1 MSTLPLPMVTA
12 TMSTFPLAMTKSRDD
27 DGSDRPSTNSSN
39 EHPEHAAHI
48 RSKSIAHAHSPKRL
62 SVFGGRS
69 RSNTTTSTSRL
80 SPSASM
86 TSTDS
91 SIASD
96 ERTSSSLGLRSDK
109 QDKQDKPSR
118 SFLAR
123 GSRILRR
130 QGSKINIV
138 ATLEEEDEAD
148 RERARPERELFG
160 RRSRHTDNSERLKS
174 LISDPFDFHHLT
186 HTNPS
191 QFQALD
197 QTRENDLVTEFS
209 AIRASQRPQTDLKG
223 IRAEDIHFRNF
234 SCDDL
239 RSLGTAT
246 TVDVPS
252 VSPPASPKAYQH
264 HSRRESRINENF
276 SRPVSRYPRSSPA
289 TPPPPAVPENPP
301 PETGEPAPRAIDE
314 ILGLSTAMT
323 YPECLQ
329 SVQPTRFFSPESTD
343 GSARTSSMN
352 SHYDLEDVPEEEEG
366 TRFWDTPESSR
377 RPHSHSTSQTS
388 PPPAN
393 TQSPSTSEHKAPLSI
408 CVAEELSRKFSEAL
422 GSPTLPQHLLN
433 TPRAQVQVTPPEP
446 IAGLHQF
453 SYENEMYDSWD
464 ADIDYCY
471 EHAAESTSNF
481 DWSRTS
487 LEDAPPKVGVA
498 CSEGPWLS
506 PKSRHLQPSPLSTS
520 ALPTPDLEPSPAQ
533 SAPSHLAAT
542 PSTADYEQ
550 EFIARGADYFHPVSS
565 SILPSM
571 GKQIS
576 HEPLYEEYMTTDGES
591 DRHFPFSQ
599 GMMGPISPRSSFSP
613 ISKCNS
619 QESLM
624 LSRAASIVR
633 KHRSS
638 VSTTNSVPDLI
649 HSLSSSRE
657 LMPTDRMTAGEALTR
672 PTSSSHHR
680 QTKSLAEAHL
690 LLQGGSSTSLEG
702 ADLTMSL
709 HDRAKSISEVESQ
722 PMKFEAPLP
731 PVPTKNPSRRKARS
745 PSYSLFPTTA
755 H

>member
-1 MSTLPLPMVTA
+1 MSTS
-12 TMSTFPLAMTKSRDD
+12 TMAKTWDD
-27 DGSDRPSTNSSN
+27 DDRPSTNSSN
-39 EHPEHAAHI
+39 EYPEHAAHI
-48 RSKSIAHAHSPKRL
+48 RSRSIALANSPKRI
-62 SVFGGRS
+62 SVFRGRS
-69 RSNTTTSTSRL
+69 RSNTTTSTSSRR
-80 SPSASM
+80 SPGSSM

-96 ERTSSSLGLRSDK
+96 ERAVSSLGLRSDK
-109 QDKQDKPSR
+109 QDKSSR

-138 ATLEEEDEAD
+138 ATLDEEDEVD
-148 RERARPERELFG
+148 REKARPEREIFG
-160 RRSRHTDNSERLKS
+160 RRARQTDHSERLKS
-174 LISDPFDFHHLT
+174 IISDPFDFHHLT

-191 QFQALD
+191 QFQSLD

-209 AIRASQRPQTDLKG
+209 AIRASQRPQTGLKG

-234 SCDDL
+234 SSDDL
-239 RSLGTAT
+239 RALGTAT

-252 VSPPASPKAYQH
+252 VSPPASPKAHRH
-264 HSRRESRINENF
+264 HTRRESRINENF
-276 SRPVSRYPRSSPA
+276 SRPVSRYPRSCPT
-289 TPPPPAVPENPP
+289 TPPPPLVPENPP
-301 PETGEPAPRAIDE
+301 PETDEPAPRAIDE

-323 YPECLQ
+323 YPDLQ
-329 SVQPTRFFSPESTD
+329 SVQPTRFFSPEPTED
-343 GSARTSSMN
+343 GARTSSMS

-366 TRFWDTPESSR
+366 TRYWDSSESSVGC
-377 RPHSHSTSQTS
+377 PHSRSTSQTS
-388 PPPAN
+388 PPRTDA
-393 TQSPSTSEHKAPLSI
+393 QSPSTSERKAPLSI
-408 CVAEELSRKFSEAL
+408 YVAEELSRKFSEAL
-422 GSPTLPQHLLN
+422 GSPTLPQYLQD
-433 TPRAQVQVTPPEP
+433 TPRAQVEP
-446 IAGLHQF
+446 IASLHF
-453 SYENEMYDSWD
+453 SYEDELYDSWD

-487 LEDAPPKVGVA
+487 LDEARPQVGVA
-498 CSEGPWLS
+498 CSEGPWLA
-506 PKSRHLQPSPLSTS
+506 PRTRQLQPSPLSTS
-520 ALPTPDLEPSPAQ
+520 ALPTPDLTPSPAQ
-533 SAPSHLAAT
+533 SMPSHSAAT
-542 PSTADYEQ
+542 PSTTDFEQ

-571 GKQIS
+571 GKHLSQ
-576 HEPLYEEYMTTDGES
+576 EPLYEEYMTTDGES

-599 GMMGPISPRSSFSP
+599 GMMGPISPRNSFSP

-638 VSTTNSVPDLI
+638 VSTTTSVPELI
-649 HSLSSSRE
+649 YSLSSSRE

-672 PTSSSHHR
+672 PASSSHHR

-690 LLQGGSSTSLEG
+690 RQNGSSTSLEG
-702 ADLTMSL
+702 ADLPVSL
-709 HDRAKSISEVESQ
+709 HDRAKSTSEVESQ
-722 PMKFEAPLP
+722 PMKFEVPMP
-731 PVPTKNPSRRKARS
+731 PVPARNPNRRKARS

>member
-1 MSTLPLPMVTA
+1 MSTSTLPMA
-12 TMSTFPLAMTKSRDD
+12 KAWDND

-39 EHPEHAAHI
+39 EYPEHAAHI
-48 RSKSIAHAHSPKRL
+48 RSRSTAHAHSPKRL
-62 SVFGGRS
+62 SVFSGRS
-69 RSNTTTSTSRL
+69 RSNTTTSTSSRR
-80 SPSASM
+80 SPVSSM

-96 ERTSSSLGLRSDK
+96 ERAVSSLGYRS
-109 QDKQDKPSR
+109 DKQDKPSR

-138 ATLEEEDEAD
+138 ATLDEEDEAD
-148 RERARPERELFG
+148 REKGRPEREMFG
-160 RRSRHTDNSERLKS
+160 RRARHTDHSERLKS
-174 LISDPFDFHHLT
+174 IISDPFDFHHLT

-191 QFQALD
+191 QFQSLD

-223 IRAEDIHFRNF
+223 IRAEDIHFCNF
-234 SCDDL
+234 SSDDL

-252 VSPPASPKAYQH
+252 VSPPASPRTRRH
-264 HSRRESRINENF
+264 HTRRESRINENF
-276 SRPVSRYPRSSPA
+276 SRPVSRYPRSCPT
-289 TPPPPAVPENPP
+289 TPPPPVVPETPP
-301 PETGEPAPRAIDE
+301 PETDEPAPRAIDE

-323 YPECLQ
+323 YPQCLQ
-329 SVQPTRFFSPESTD
+329 SVQPTRFFSPEPAD
-343 GSARTSSMN
+343 ESARTSSMS
-352 SHYDLEDVPEEEEG
+352 SHYDLEDVPEEDVTEEEEE
-366 TRFWDTPESSR
+366 TRYWDSSESSVGC
-377 RPHSHSTSQTS
+377 PHSRSTSQTS
-388 PPPAN
+388 PPPVN
-393 TQSPSTSEHKAPLSI
+393 TQSPSTSEYKAPLSI
-408 CVAEELSRKFSEAL
+408 HVAEELSRKFSEAL
-422 GSPTLPQHLLN
+422 GSPTLPQHIQD
-433 TPRAQVQVTPPEP
+433 TPRAQVEVTPPKP
-446 IAGLHQF
+446 VASLHQF
-453 SYENEMYDSWD
+453 SYEDELYDSWD

-487 LEDAPPKVGVA
+487 LDEARPQVGA
-498 CSEGPWLS
+498 ARSEGPWLA
-506 PKSRHLQPSPLSTS
+506 PRTRQLQPSPLSTS

-533 SAPSHLAAT
+533 SMPSHLAAT
-542 PSTADYEQ
+542 PSTTDYEH
-550 EFIARGADYFHPVSS
+550 EFIARGADYFNPVSS

-571 GKQIS
+571 GKHLS

-638 VSTTNSVPDLI
+638 VSTTNSVPELI

-657 LMPTDRMTAGEALTR
+657 LMPTDRITAGEALIR
-672 PTSSSHHR
+672 PGSSSHHR
-680 QTKSLAEAHL
+680 QTKSLAETHF
-690 LLQGGSSTSLEG
+690 LLQSGSTTSLEG
-702 ADLTMSL
+702 ADVTVSH
-709 HDRAKSISEVESQ
+709 HDRAKSTSEVESL
-722 PMKFEAPLP
+722 PIKFEAPLP
-731 PVPTKNPSRRKARS
+731 PVPPRNPNRRKARS

>member
-1 MSTLPLPMVTA
+1 MSN
-12 TMSTFPLAMTKSRDD
+12 FPPSMAKAWDTD

-48 RSKSIAHAHSPKRL
+48 RSRSTAHAHSPKRL
-62 SVFGGRS
+62 SVFSGRS
-69 RSNTTTSTSRL
+69 RSNTTTSTSSRR
-80 SPSASM
+80 SPGSSM

-96 ERTSSSLGLRSDK
+96 ERAGSSLGLRS
-109 QDKQDKPSR
+109 DKQDKPSR

-138 ATLEEEDEAD
+138 ATLDEEDEAD
-148 RERARPERELFG
+148 REKARPERERFG
-160 RRSRHTDNSERLKS
+160 RRARHTDHSERLKS
-174 LISDPFDFHHLT
+174 IISDPFDFHHLT

-191 QFQALD
+191 QFQSLD

-234 SCDDL
+234 SSDDL

-252 VSPPASPKAYQH
+252 VSPPASPKAHQYHAH
-264 HSRRESRINENF
+264 HARRESRVNENF
-276 SRPVSRYPRSSPA
+276 SRPVSRYPRSCPT
-289 TPPPPAVPENPP
+289 TPPPPAVPETPP
-301 PETGEPAPRAIDE
+301 PETDEPAPRAIDE

-323 YPECLQ
+323 YPDLQ
-329 SVQPTRFFSPESTD
+329 SVQPTRFFSPEPAD
-343 GSARTSSMN
+343 DSARTSSMS

-366 TRFWDTPESSR
+366 TRYWESAESSMGC
-377 RPHSHSTSQTS
+377 PHSRTTSQAS
-388 PPPAN
+388 QPPAN
-393 TQSPSTSEHKAPLSI
+393 TQSPSTSEGKAPSSI
-408 CVAEELSRKFSEAL
+408 YVAEELSRKFSEAL
-422 GSPTLPQHLLN
+422 GSPTLPQHPHDTD
-433 TPRAQVQVTPPEP
+433 TPRAQVEVTPPEP
-446 IAGLHQF
+446 TASLHQF
-453 SYENEMYDSWD
+453 SYEDELYDSWD

-487 LEDAPPKVGVA
+487 LDEARPQIGVA
-498 CSEGPWLS
+498 CSDGPWLA
-506 PKSRHLQPSPLSTS
+506 PRTRQLQPSPLSTS
-520 ALPTPDLEPSPAQ
+520 ALATPDLDPSPAQ
-533 SAPSHLAAT
+533 SMPSHSAPT
-542 PSTADYEQ
+542 PSTTDYEQ
-550 EFIARGADYFHPVSS
+550 DFIARGTDYFHPVSS

-638 VSTTNSVPDLI
+638 VSTTNSVPELI

-657 LMPTDRMTAGEALTR
+657 LMPTDRMTAAEALTR
-672 PTSSSHHR
+672 PASSSHHR
-680 QTKSLAEAHL
+680 QTKSLAEAHF
-690 LLQGGSSTSLEG
+690 LQSGSRTSLEG
-702 ADLTMSL
+702 TDLTVSL

-722 PMKFEAPLP
+722 PIKFEAPLP
-731 PVPTKNPSRRKARS
+731 PVPARNPNRRKARS

>member
-1 MSTLPLPMVTA
+1 
-12 TMSTFPLAMTKSRDD
+12 MSTFATMAKAWDNDD
-27 DGSDRPSTNSSN
+27 SDRPSTNSSN
-39 EHPEHAAHI
+39 EYPEHAAHI
-48 RSKSIAHAHSPKRL
+48 RSRSTAHAHSPKRL

-69 RSNTTTSTSRL
+69 RSNTTTSTSSRR
-80 SPSASM
+80 SPGSSM

-96 ERTSSSLGLRSDK
+96 ERAVSSLGLRS
-109 QDKQDKPSR
+109 DKQDKPSR

-138 ATLEEEDEAD
+138 ATLDEEDEAD
-148 RERARPERELFG
+148 REKARPEREMFG
-160 RRSRHTDNSERLKS
+160 RRARHADHSERLKS
-174 LISDPFDFHHLT
+174 IISDPFDFHHLT

-191 QFQALD
+191 QFQSLD

-234 SCDDL
+234 SSDDL
-239 RSLGTAT
+239 NSLGTAT

-252 VSPPASPKAYQH
+252 VSPPASPKPHRH
-264 HSRRESRINENF
+264 HARRESRANENF
-276 SRPVSRYPRSSPA
+276 SRPVSRYPRSCPT
-289 TPPPPAVPENPP
+289 TPPPPTVPENPA

-329 SVQPTRFFSPESTD
+329 SAQPTRFFSPEPTD
-343 GSARTSSMN
+343 DGPRASSMS

-366 TRFWDTPESSR
+366 TRYWDSSQSSVG
-377 RPHSHSTSQTS
+377 PHSRSTSQTS
-388 PPPAN
+388 PPRN
-393 TQSPSTSEHKAPLSI
+393 TQSPRPSTSERKAPLSI
-408 CVAEELSRKFSEAL
+408 YVAEELSRKFSEAL
-422 GSPTLPQHLLN
+422 GSPTLPQHLQD
-433 TPRAQVQVTPPEP
+433 TPRAQVEVTPPEP
-446 IAGLHQF
+446 IANLNRF
-453 SYENEMYDSWD
+453 SQEDELYDSWD

-487 LEDAPPKVGVA
+487 LEETRPQVGVA

-506 PKSRHLQPSPLSTS
+506 PRTRQLQPSPLSTS
-520 ALPTPDLEPSPAQ
+520 ALPTPDLAPSPVQ
-533 SAPSHLAAT
+533 SMPSHSAAT
-542 PSTADYEQ
+542 PSTTDFDQ

-565 SILPSM
+565 TILPM
-571 GKQIS
+571 GKPLS

-638 VSTTNSVPDLI
+638 VSTTTSVPELI
-649 HSLSSSRE
+649 YSLSSSRE

-672 PTSSSHHR
+672 PASSSHHR

-690 LLQGGSSTSLEG
+690 RQNGSSTSLEG
-702 ADLTMSL
+702 TDIPVSL
-709 HDRAKSISEVESQ
+709 HDRAKSTSEVESQ
-722 PMKFEAPLP
+722 PIKFEAPLP
-731 PVPTKNPSRRKARS
+731 PVPPRNPRRKARS

>member
-1 MSTLPLPMVTA
+1 
-12 TMSTFPLAMTKSRDD
+12 MSTFPPPMAKAWDND

-39 EHPEHAAHI
+39 EQPEHAAHI
-48 RSKSIAHAHSPKRL
+48 RSKSIAHSQSPKRL
-62 SVFGGRS
+62 SVFSGRS
-69 RSNTTTSTSRL
+69 RSNTTTSTSSRR
-80 SPSASM
+80 SPGSSM

-96 ERTSSSLGLRSDK
+96 DRTGSSLGLRSDK
-109 QDKQDKPSR
+109 QDKSAR
-118 SFLAR
+118 SLLAR

-138 ATLEEEDEAD
+138 ATLDEEDEAD
-148 RERARPERELFG
+148 REKARPEREMFG
-160 RRSRHTDNSERLKS
+160 RRARHTDHSERMKS
-174 LISDPFDFHHLT
+174 IISDPFDFHHLT

-234 SCDDL
+234 SSDDL
-239 RSLGTAT
+239 RSFGTAT

-252 VSPPASPKAYQH
+252 VSPPTSPKTHRH
-264 HSRRESRINENF
+264 HARRESRVNENF
-276 SRPVSRYPRSSPA
+276 SRPVSRYPRSCPT
-289 TPPPPAVPENPP
+289 TPPPPAVPETPP
-301 PETGEPAPRAIDE
+301 PETAEPAPRAIDE
-314 ILGLSTAMT
+314 ILGLSTAIT
-323 YPECLQ
+323 YPECVQ
-329 SVQPTRFFSPESTD
+329 SAQPTRFFSPEGDST
-343 GSARTSSMN
+343 RTSSIS

-366 TRFWDTPESSR
+366 TRYWHSSEFSMGD
-377 RPHSHSTSQTS
+377 PHSRSTSQIS

-393 TQSPSTSEHKAPLSI
+393 TQSPNTSERHAPMSI
-408 CVAEELSRKFSEAL
+408 DVAEELSRKFSEAL
-422 GSPTLPQHLLN
+422 GSPTLPQDLQDTE
-433 TPRAQVQVTPPEP
+433 TPRAQVEVTPPEP
-446 IAGLHQF
+446 IASLHRF
-453 SYENEMYDSWD
+453 SYEDELYDSWD

-481 DWSRTS
+481 DWTRTS
-487 LEDAPPKVGVA
+487 LDEGRPPVGVA
-498 CSEGPWLS
+498 SSEGPWLA
-506 PKSRHLQPSPLSTS
+506 PRTRQLQPSPLSTS
-520 ALPTPDLEPSPAQ
+520 ALPTPDLDPSPAQ
-533 SAPSHLAAT
+533 SMPSHSAPT
-542 PSTADYEQ
+542 PATADYEE
-550 EFIARGADYFHPVSS
+550 EFIVRDADYFHPVSS

-638 VSTTNSVPDLI
+638 VSTTNSVPELI

-680 QTKSLAEAHL
+680 QTKSLAETHF
-690 LLQGGSSTSLEG
+690 LQNGSSTSLEV
-702 ADLTMSL
+702 ADLTVSL
-709 HDRAKSISEVESQ
+709 HDRAKSISEGDSHSI
-722 PMKFEAPLP
+722 KFEAPLP
-731 PVPTKNPSRRKARS
+731 PVPPRNPNRRKARS